1 MLDNNIIMKT
11 MRESQAVKN
20 AKPMTYQNVFKL
32 FENMMDQKYEVD
44 KKDLKDRRV
53 PRTMTEFLME
63 YL

>member
-1 MLDNNIIMKT
+1 MKT